1 MCGWVI
7 VNITRVRRKEA
18 CLSEKSLVEIVAQS
32 TSYQVPTALFDTS
45 QAGQIP
51 SKKSK
56 KENLEALQEGM
67 GTGETE

>member
-51 SKKSK
+51 R
-56 KENLEALQEGM
+56 KEIEKGKPGSASRGYGNWGN
-67 GTGETE
+67 